1 MNKTK
6 TIASGCWYA
15 ARHRA
20 IPYIGKHAF
29 ALLTFLYF
37 FFILGVGGG
46 VDAWLLDD
54 PKAVFMMA
62 NRRPAS
68 SAYYTYGHRYMAR
81 KFGSRDDNQRLLGR
95 AHRKSRPRRW

>member
-15 ARHRA
+15 ASHRA

-46 VDAWLLDD
+46 VDAWLIGD
-54 PKAVFMMA
+54 PQAVPIILMGTGIWLASLAAVMIIKGFWAVHTEKAAHGV
-62 NRRPAS
+62 
-68 SAYYTYGHRYMAR
+68 
-81 KFGSRDDNQRLLGR
+81 GSTEGG
-95 AHRKSRPRRW
+95 KEKTS

>member
-37 FFILGVGGG
+37 VFIVGMSGG
-46 VDAWLLDD
+46 LDAWLIGD
-54 PKAVFMMA
+54 PQAV
-62 NRRPAS
+62 PII
-68 SAYYTYGHRYMAR
+68 
-81 KFGSRDDNQRLLGR
+81 LLGTGIWLLSLAAVMIVKGFWAGKEER
-95 AHRKSRPRRW
+95 S

>member
-54 PKAVFMMA
+54 PKAVFMI
-62 NRRPAS
+62 
-68 SAYYTYGHRYMAR
+68 
-81 KFGSRDDNQRLLGR
+81 LLGTGVWIASLAIVMIIKGFWAMHTEKA
-95 AHRKSRPRRW
+95 AHGVGSTEGGKEKIS